1 MQGFNLVYGDD
12 ISNLNGFWGFYQD
25 PKVGGQ
31 FALAFTSQLGVNNPY
46 WPIKISAYPT
56 CKLQLLMTFN
66 LSQGMK
72 TQSTH
77 F

>member
-1 MQGFNLVYGDD
+1 V
-12 ISNLNGFWGFYQD
+12 
-25 PKVGGQ
+25 GQ
-31 FALAFTSQLGVNNPY
+31 FALACKSQRGANNPY

-56 CKLQLLMTFN
+56 CKLQLLMTLN

-72 TQSTH
+72 AQSAQ